1 MDEVLYFL
9 FLSLLYELK
18 RTFLGL
24 VYYCDA
30 NKLHERHG
38 MFWIPVILYDHRHLI
53 RSHEMC
59 MLMTPD
65 VSFLM
70 YPTMHYF
77 GTPRHT

>member
-1 MDEVLYFL
+1 MDEVFIFFYFYHYFMS
-9 FLSLLYELK
+9 FLARSIIVIQKQL
-18 RTFLGL
+18 R
-24 VYYCDA
+24 
-30 NKLHERHG
+30 ERHG